1 MNSSQL
7 GTATFVIGAL
17 SISFAACATSSDSTG
32 SAGASSTAAG
42 SGVGGGSAGDIGV
55 AGSGVAG
62 SLVSA
67 GSPGF
72 AGSTGFGGSPGA
84 AGAATGTAGAAT
96 GTAGATT
103 GTGGAAA
110 MSCGTLTP
118 APGDVKCC
126 VATGAGTAT
135 DLAIDDLEDKDNV
148 ILPLGQR
155 QGYWYKYG
163 TDAAQLP
170 TGTMFLPGPG
180 GHPCSLMPAPPAC
193 AGTPL
198 GVLYSSHT
206 SGSLLPATTP
216 TYAGIGFDFN
226 NHFAKSCAYGAS
238 AYKGI
243 SFWAK
248 GTVPFRA
255 AVAIPG
261 TTPTS
266 SDSGTC
272 VPVGT
277 IGCADN
283 YSITVKPVPDNATWT
298 QFTITFADS
307 AGFTQAGWGVKAPF
321 DPAHILNLQFQFDGL
336 VTATAAAPYDFA
348 VDDIAFVP

>member
-7 GTATFVIGAL
+7 GTATFVLGAL
-17 SISFAACATSSDSTG
+17 GISFAACATSSDSTG

-42 SGVGGGSAGDIGV
+42 SGVGGGSAGSIGV
-55 AGSGVAG
+55 AGS
-62 SLVSA
+62 LISA

-72 AGSTGFGGSPGA
+72 AGSTSFGGSPGA
-84 AGAATGTAGAAT
+84 AGAATGTAGAGT
-96 GTAGATT
+96 GTAGAAT

-110 MSCGTLTP
+110 MSCGTLTQ

-126 VATGAGTAT
+126 VAAGTAT

-163 TDAAQLP
+163 TDSAQTP
-170 TGTMFLPGPG
+170 AGTMFLPGPG
-180 GHPCSLMPAPPAC
+180 GHACSLTPAPPAC
-193 AGTPL
+193 AGTAG

-206 SGSLLPATTP
+206 SGSLMPATDTIP

-248 GTVPFRA
+248 GTGAFHA

-261 TTPTS
+261 TTPTTA
-266 SDSGTC
+266 DGGTC

-277 IGCADN
+277 KSCADN
-283 YSITVKPVPDNATWT
+283 YFTLVAPVPDNATWK
-298 QFTITFADS
+298 QFTITFSDTATF
-307 AGFTQAGWGVKAPF
+307 AQAGWGVVAPF
-321 DPAHILNLQFQFDGL
+321 DPAHILNLQFQVNGET
-336 VTATAAAPYDFA
+336 TATAPAPYDFSI
-348 VDDIAFVP
+348 DDVAFVP